1 MLPASPR
8 SDVLLGAAGRVS
20 GLEEDLRTVRQS
32 LAKAET
38 DKRHLHEKLTD
49 LEKVK
54 AAGGENG
61 LKRLRILKSNH
72 AEHMYECTF

>member
-1 MLPASPR
+1 MLWG
-8 SDVLLGAAGRVS
+8 VAGRVA
-20 GLEEDLRTVRQS
+20 GLEEDLRAVRQS

-54 AAGGENG
+54 AGVEEIRKNSP
-61 LKRLRILKSNH
+61 LN
-72 AEHMYECTF
+72 T